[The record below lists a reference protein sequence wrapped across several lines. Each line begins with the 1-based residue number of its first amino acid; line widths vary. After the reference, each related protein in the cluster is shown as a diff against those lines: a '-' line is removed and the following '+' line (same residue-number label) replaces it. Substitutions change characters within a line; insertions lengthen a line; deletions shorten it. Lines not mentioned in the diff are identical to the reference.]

1 MYDIIIIGA
10 GVNGACIA
18 RNLSKYQLN
27 VLVIE
32 KNGDVGDG
40 TSCANSAIIHAGYDP
55 HPGTLKAEL
64 NVLGNQ
70 MYDELCKDLDVEFER
85 NGALT
90 IATNEEEMQ
99 GLYHLLENAKANNVK
114 VELIDKEK
122 LFELE
127 PHVTK
132 KAIGALHAPTSGI
145 INPFE
150 LCVALMENAMDNG
163 VQLNLNEK
171 VIEVISENNT
181 YLVKTDCGEYKCKM
195 VINCAGLFGDE
206 IQNFVCDEKVEIL
219 PRKGEYYLLDHFAD
233 GFVKHTLFSVP
244 SSKGKGVLVSPT
256 TSGDY
261 LVGPSSDFIEDKEDI
276 STNKD
281 VLDNVLKE
289 AYRLVDNVPMQHLIR
304 EFAGIRAYH
313 KSNDFII
320 NEPTAGFINVIGMQS
335 PGLSSA
341 PAVALKVENMIMK
354 NLELKIRDN
363 YIKTRRPL
371 YRLKNKSIE
380 ERDKLIKENPLLGRI
395 ICRCEQISEG
405 EIVDA
410 IHRNC
415 GARTIKGVKKRV
427 RPGYGKCQGGYCQTL
442 VLKILARELNKD
454 MKDINF
460 KNKGS
465 YILCEESKGEKNV
478 KL

>member
-1 MYDIIIIGA
+1 MYDVIIIGA

-18 RNLSKYQLN
+18 RNLSKYKLN
-27 VLVIE
+27 ILVIE

-64 NVLGNQ
+64 NVLGNE
-70 MYDELCKDLDVEFER
+70 MYEEICKDLDVEFER
-85 NGALT
+85 NGSLT
-90 IATNEEEMQ
+90 IATNDEEMES
-99 GLYHLLENAKANNVK
+99 LYKLLENAKKNNVK
-114 VELIDKEK
+114 AEIIDSVK

-127 PHVTK
+127 PYVTK
-132 KAIGALHAPTSGI
+132 KAIGALYAPTSGI

-163 VQLNLNEK
+163 VELKLNEK
-171 VIEVISENNT
+171 VKELSKTEYG
-181 YLVKTDCGEYKCKM
+181 YLVTTEYDKYKTKV
-195 VINCAGLFGDE
+195 VINCAGLYGDT
-206 IQNFVCDEKVEIL
+206 IQNFINEEKVEIL

-244 SSKGKGVLVSPT
+244 SSKGKGVLVAPT

-261 LVGPSSDFIEDKEDI
+261 LVGPSSDFVNDKEDI

-304 EFAGIRAYH
+304 EFAGLRAYH
-313 KSNDFII
+313 ESNDFVI
-320 NEPTAGFINVIGMQS
+320 NEPQKGFINVIGMQS

-341 PAVALKVENMIMK
+341 PAVAVKVEKMLKN
-354 NLELKIRDN
+354 NLELVDN
-363 YIKTRRPL
+363 EKYIKTRRPL
-371 YRLKNKSIE
+371 YRLKKKTVE
-380 ERDKLIKENPLLGRI
+380 ERDKMIKENPLLGRI

-410 IHRNC
+410 IHRKC
-415 GARTIKGVKKRV
+415 GATTVKGVKKRV

-460 KNKGS
+460 KNRGS
-465 YILCEESKGEKNV
+465 YILCESSKGEIKC
-478 KL
+478 